1 MDKDAGTIAALMKRF
16 KEQRLPRAQRMLEKV
31 SAGNVL
37 SDEEIDYLE
46 DIFEQSKS
54 IQPLIERHPEYHK
67 LVSQMTE
74 LYTTIVTKAVENEKA
89 RTG

>member
-16 KEQRLPRAQRMLEKV
+16 KEQRLPRAQRMLDKV
-31 SAGNVL
+31 NAGNVL

-74 LYTTIVTKAVENEKA
+74 LYTTIVAKAVENEKA
-89 RTG
+89 RKG